1 MFFYFLIFLF
11 IAGFGAVYRYQLTSK
26 SRWLYCFL
34 LFFLILLAAFRAEGV
49 DNDMVNYLATIN
61 NNWGVAEPSF
71 FWISYIGKD
80 LLGSPQWVFVIYAVL
95 ALVLRFT
102 AYRRLSPYLFMT
114 IAIYFA
120 TNFVTH
126 EMNQIRSAVG
136 FGFMLWAVYFWF
148 HPMGRRFW
156 LAVLMM
162 SCASFF
168 HFSFL
173 IPFLVIFFIKDSP
186 DRLGL
191 YLLLIPLAYLCHF
204 AGLTPLSM
212 LSNLGGGYI
221 ASKIAF
227 YQTYGIDIVVSVN
240 VFSILVCV
248 KLVLIAMLYIY
259 RDLIASKIPLF
270 YFYLKLYILGLFMLL
285 FFSTIPGAAFRI
297 SDLLWFVEP
306 LLLPGLVFAF
316 RPRWLAISI
325 LLILCLYWVW
335 LNYVSSDFIRPYQ
348 FNFSL

>member
-11 IAGFGAVYRYQLTSK
+11 IAGFGAIYRFQLTPK
-26 SRWLYCFL
+26 SRWLYFFL
-34 LFFLILLAAFRAEGV
+34 LFFLIVLTAFRAEGV
-49 DNDMVNYLATIN
+49 DNDMVSYLAAIN

-80 LLGSPQWVFVIYAVL
+80 LLGSPRWVFVIYAVL

-162 SCASFF
+162 SCATFF

-204 AGLTPLSM
+204 VGLTPLVI
-212 LSNLGGGYI
+212 LSKIGGEYI
-221 ASKIAF
+221 ASKISF
-227 YQTYGIDIVVSVN
+227 YETYGTDVAASVN
-240 VFSILVCV
+240 VFSILVII
-248 KLVLIAMLYIY
+248 KLVLIAMLYIF

-270 YFYLKLYILGLFMLL
+270 YFYFKLYILGLFMLL

-306 LLLPGLVFAF
+306 LLLPGLVLAF